1 MNPPPTFAQA
11 PPVQNELSTWVR
23 NYVHYGNLASNYSK
37 QATGARKLRDEFE
50 SKIIHNLR
58 ATNMQNA
65 VIQISGAQLQYAEEK
80 TPASLSM
87 PRLEEYLH
95 AYFAQKGNS
104 LDETEAI
111 MRFLR
116 FKRQQDASVTACL
129 KKTPLASVSIPPP
142 PGSGPYPHGG
152 NLK

>member
-1 MNPPPTFAQA
+1 MNPPSYAQS

-58 ATNMQNA
+58 GTNMQNA

-116 FKRQQDASVTACL
+116 FKRQQDATVTACL

-142 PGSGPYPHGG
+142 PSLPPYQQNG
-152 NLK
+152 LK